1 VEQFFAHCVNAETI
15 SSLTESFL
23 MLRQQL
29 NFDSFSWPSKQ
40 MLSQR
45 GTNFLTVP
53 TTLARHQ
60 SYISSNVNHLEL
72 KLKPWQI
79 YIKAQRTLLIP
90 ERRKMEVKQ
99 TLLVLH
105 IGRIEAKRTLAIKD

>member
-1 VEQFFAHCVNAETI
+1 VEKFFAHCVNAETI
-15 SSLTESFL
+15 SSLTESTLNKFFP

-53 TTLARHQ
+53 ATLARHQ
-60 SYISSNVNHLEL
+60 SYISSNVNYLEL
-72 KLKPWQI
+72 KLQPWKI
-79 YIKAQRTLLIP
+79 YIEAQQTLLIP
-90 ERRKMEVKQ
+90 EFYKIKARQ
-99 TLLVLH
+99 TLL
-105 IGRIEAKRTLAIKD
+105 IQ